1 MAKKITRSELN
12 ASFYDKIDVEIGEIK
27 KIGELNNQKLNEVK
41 RRLTLIDQDYFSQ
54 VIEEINQTIG
64 VQSLYLNNSLTDDEK
79 FFTIKSALKEYLEEI
94 NLIID
99 QKIEVVDNFEDI
111 FILDN
116 NEIATSVQEKLEELM
131 QHLSETMNLKTLNQA
146 TLNSFERFYPG
157 LSKNLLIIDDKYEK
171 EKDGGIPYQERLNK
185 IKVENKAL
193 ITKIKK
199 HLNSYKIKWVWYVV
213 VVILLIVGI
222 LATILVPIFFL

>member
-1 MAKKITRSELN
+1 MAKKLTRSELN
-12 ASFYDKIDVEIGEIK
+12 ANFYDKIDAEIGEIK
-27 KIGELNNQKLNEVK
+27 KIGELNNHKLNEVK

-99 QKIEVVDNFEDI
+99 Q
-111 FILDN
+111 
-116 NEIATSVQEKLEELM
+116 TSVQEKLEMLM
-131 QHLSETMNLKTLNQA
+131 HRLSETATLKALNQT
-146 TLNSFERFYPG
+146 TLASFERFYPG

-185 IKVENKAL
+185 IKSDNKTL

-199 HLNSYKIKWVWYVV
+199 HLNNYKIK
-213 VVILLIVGI
+213 
-222 LATILVPIFFL
+222 